1 MKLKNDLCSRTIL
14 NTHRSPKANIPCP
27 ARQFLPKRENRTW
40 RTVSQTSQDYQFI
53 QISTCPQ
60 LTKTVRLLYGSR
72 AFCSWTAN
80 GLILHEHENVEMSHA
95 PVLAAAALMLLLS
108 GCALFEA
115 NKDASSKGVEKQEWF
130 GKNKETDTGLTLNT
144 ARLEATIVTRPAND
158 ERIRKHAWMELDEC
172 GLMRHDQRQHLNQT
186 GFRVAVASGT
196 APWAL
201 ESLARE
207 AITATR
213 STDGQ
218 AMQQSSNDKFSGLG
232 PAFNVMLNSK
242 SVIEVQSQL
251 DASLL
256 QLNEIPELASLRD
269 QSGLRCIMEVSVKEL
284 TNDMALLSVL
294 PQIHSGTRTSRLS
307 VSGSTEQLPVR
318 QNILPLYDQQF
329 TVRLHSGDMVV
340 IGQQRSESWN
350 SGRLFFE
357 PYSGSMATER
367 LLLIRLAG
375 VDQMKGQ
382 SDSTFRLGAYDKR

>member
-1 MKLKNDLCSRTIL
+1 
-14 NTHRSPKANIPCP
+14 
-27 ARQFLPKRENRTW
+27 
-40 RTVSQTSQDYQFI
+40 
-53 QISTCPQ
+53 
-60 LTKTVRLLYGSR
+60 LTETGRLLYVAKAFGS
-72 AFCSWTAN
+72 WIGT
-80 GLILHEHENVEMSHA
+80 GLTLHEQENLEMSHA
-95 PVLAAAALMLLLS
+95 PALAAAALMLLLP

-115 NKDASSKGVEKQEWF
+115 NRDASSKGVEKQEWF
-130 GKNKETDTGLTLNT
+130 GQKKETDTGLTLNT

-172 GLMRHDQRQHLNQT
+172 GLMRHDQRQHLNQN

-218 AMQQSSNDKFSGLG
+218 AMQNSSSDQFSGLG

-256 QLNEIPELASLRD
+256 QLNQIPALASLRG
-269 QSGLRCIMEVSVKEL
+269 QSGLRCVMEVSVKEL
-284 TNDMALLSVL
+284 TDDMTVLSVL

-329 TVRLHSGDMVV
+329 TVRLHTGDIVV